1 MNRTTDIGFWKITG
15 RDRRV
20 LYDEK
25 FVGSVKTLVFHQ
37 GKAPRVQRTDWVI
50 HEYRFEDKDTA
61 DAGFSLVS
69 F

>member
-1 MNRTTDIGFWKITG
+1 MNRATETGYWKTTGK
-15 RDRRV
+15 DRPV

-37 GKAPRVQRTDWVI
+37 GNAPRGQRSDWVI
-50 HEYRFEDKDTA
+50 HEYRFEDKDMA
-61 DAGFSLVS
+61 DARFSLVP